1 MDSIIALI
9 VATSILLGSP
19 GPAPLALSACSAS
32 FGIRK
37 SIPFYFGI
45 LFGLG
50 LVIVATIFGVSVLF
64 SNYPQARFIAQL
76 FAAAYLIYVAY
87 KIAVLSSASSRSEQV
102 NVPNLFDGFI
112 LNILNPKAYAAFLA
126 IFSQFQVESGS
137 LYASVFVTAIISFM
151 VAVIVDFLWLLIGG
165 SLKRIFSQP
174 KSARIV
180 RITMASLIVLLAVS
194 SFWL

>member
-19 GPAPLALSACSAS
+19 GPAPLALAACSAS
-32 FGIRK
+32 FGVRK
-37 SIPFYFGI
+37 SIPFYCGI
-45 LFGLG
+45 LLGLG
-50 LVIVATIFGVSVLF
+50 FVILGTIFGVSVLF

-87 KIAVLSSASSRSEQV
+87 KIAMLPLAGTNSEQV
-102 NVPNLFDGFI
+102 NAPSLVDGFI

-126 IFSQFQVESGS
+126 IFSQFQVESGA
-137 LYASVFVTAIISFM
+137 LYASIFVTAMISFL
-151 VAVIVDFLWLLIGG
+151 VAVIVDFLWLIIGG
-165 SLKRIFSQP
+165 SLKRMFSRP
-174 KSARIV
+174 TSARIV
-180 RITMASLIVLLAVS
+180 RIIMASLIVLLAVG